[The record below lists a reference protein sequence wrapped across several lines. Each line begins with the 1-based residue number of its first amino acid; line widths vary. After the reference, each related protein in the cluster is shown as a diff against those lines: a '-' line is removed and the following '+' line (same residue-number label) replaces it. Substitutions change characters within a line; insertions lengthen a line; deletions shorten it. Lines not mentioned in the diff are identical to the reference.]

1 MQNSLEFLSL
11 ALDAFFGSASLSTVL
26 FLRAIQLK
34 IFSIEPASGKEKIP
48 AVLESIARRNGEA
61 DRAGRRL
68 FEGPEQL
75 FARRAK
81 LITKD
86 KDRLVQICHWI
97 THWPDF
103 GNLNWNQLTAEAQKA
118 WNRAAQM
125 IG

>member
-1 MQNSLEFLSL
+1 
-11 ALDAFFGSASLSTVL
+11 
-26 FLRAIQLK
+26 LK
-34 IFSIEPASGKEKIP
+34 
-48 AVLESIARRNGEA
+48 SIARRNSEA
-61 DRAGRRL
+61 DRAARRL
-68 FEGPEQL
+68 FFEGPEQL